1 MHMSNAPSTQWKEV
15 VAPDE
20 AQRFA
25 GYAHQFAEL
34 QARKS
39 QEYGAGRGCTASN
52 SRPRMAAWMY
62 WAICPRLLPRACSRG
77 RRSTT
82 CG

>member
-20 AQRFA
+20 AQRFE
-25 GYAHQFAEL
+25 GYARQFAEL

-39 QEYGAGRGCTASN
+39 QKYGNARGLHRKQLTA
-52 SRPRMAAWMY
+52 A
-62 WAICPRLLPRACSRG
+62 
-77 RRSTT
+77 
-82 CG
+82 

>member
-25 GYAHQFAEL
+25 GYARQFAEL
-34 QARKS
+34 QAR
-39 QEYGAGRGCTASN
+39 
-52 SRPRMAAWMY
+52 
-62 WAICPRLLPRACSRG
+62 
-77 RRSTT
+77 
-82 CG
+82 

>member
-1 MHMSNAPSTQWKEV
+1 MGGPCRATMPPGFYPSWLMHMSNAPSTQWKEV

-25 GYAHQFAEL
+25 GYAHPFAEL

-39 QEYGAGRGCTASN
+39 QEYGAGRGPHRKQLTA
-52 SRPRMAAWMY
+52 A
-62 WAICPRLLPRACSRG
+62 
-77 RRSTT
+77 
-82 CG
+82 

>member
-39 QEYGAGRGCTASN
+39 QEYGAGRGLHRKQLTAAYGRLEVLGDLPAFAAQGLFA
-52 SRPRMAAWMY
+52 RPAQ
-62 WAICPRLLPRACSRG
+62 
-77 RRSTT
+77 
-82 CG
+82 